1 VSLAGPR
8 RHAPGVLGGI
18 SDIAVNAALAIIEG
32 AEPRNEV
39 EAALAIQMACTHTA
53 AMAVLARI
61 GGGHGPDRSVAIWRR
76 RHLDWFEPM
85 LRSWRCIVA

>member
-53 AMAVLARI
+53 AMAVLTRI
-61 GGGHGPDRSVAIWRR
+61 GVVMGLTARSPYGGGGI
-76 RHLDWFEPM
+76 
-85 LRSWRCIVA
+85 